1 MFSKTSKYKKLF
13 DKDFSVLIY
22 SFFIGYLFILS
33 VICYCKLNL
42 LSTHVPN
49 PISDIEKFK
58 LYNQN
63 GQTITEKILLNKIT
77 VINFIFTRCQGS
89 CLSIFDSM
97 GKLYEEFKLAPNVQF
112 ISITVDPNFDT
123 QDVLKN
129 YSISKGIYDNRWN
142 FLTGHLKDIKKM
154 SNESFKIISD
164 YFPSSH
170 TKNLYLID
178 PQLKLRKFYNS
189 TDPRSMKLLA
199 QHIRILN
206 EE

>member
-22 SFFIGYLFILS
+22 SLFTGYLFILL
-33 VICYCKLNL
+33 VICFYKLSS
-42 LSTHVPN
+42 LSTNVPN

-63 GQTITEKILLNKIT
+63 GKTITEKILSNKIT
-77 VINFIFTRCQGS
+77 VVNFVYTRIQVNCS
-89 CLSIFDSM
+89 TIFDSM
-97 GKLYEEFKLAPNVQF
+97 KKLYEEFKVAPKVQF

-123 QDVLKN
+123 QHVLKS
-129 YSISKGIYDNRWN
+129 YSISRGISGNRWN
-142 FLTGHLKDIKKM
+142 FLTGDLEYIKKM
-154 SNESFKIISD
+154 SNDSFKIISD

-199 QHIRILN
+199 KHIRILN
-206 EE
+206 NE